1 MTTQLK
7 PSDTT
12 FMIGKWMPSDQ
23 KTLSDWLRLIMS
35 KADSNEGPLLPAV
48 ERFKNFAAASENG
61 AVYIMES
68 DWNDVYFTE
77 LEAFDG
83 TRNVR
88 HDDG

>member
-1 MTTQLK
+1 MYGVIPQIL
-7 PSDTT
+7 PEDPAS
-12 FMIGKWMPSDQ
+12 GKAPFAFAREHLMASGVPAV
-23 KTLSDWLRLIMS
+23 S
-35 KADSNEGPLLPAV
+35 KVSGSNQRNKV